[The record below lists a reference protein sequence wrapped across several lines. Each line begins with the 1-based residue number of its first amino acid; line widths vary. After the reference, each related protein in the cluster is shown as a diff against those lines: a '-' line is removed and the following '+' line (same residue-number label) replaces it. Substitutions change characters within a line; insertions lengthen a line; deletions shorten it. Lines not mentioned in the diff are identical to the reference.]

1 MPCALI
7 RERREEISEETQT
20 SFCYLF
26 LPESLKPLA
35 KGFLSIFN
43 LVIYKEIK
51 RELVDF
57 SKFFFSIK
65 ENY

>member
-7 RERREEISEETQT
+7 KGRGEEISEETQT
-20 SFCYLF
+20 SSSYLF

-43 LVIYKEIK
+43 LVIYKGRK
-51 RELVDF
+51 RELVDLSQLF
-57 SKFFFSIK
+57 
-65 ENY
+65 